1 MSTVKREPADLTLID
16 WLRTLLDGW
25 QALVVCVIAGAFL
38 GLIATFL
45 QIPQYKATGTVVV
58 TPRAFLDP
66 NQASQLPTLTGTV
79 QRLAGTTAVLVPAS
93 RAYANLTRDPVTK
106 VERRTTANPV
116 WMVHHLEVV
125 QQGDSSIIEVSGT
138 AGTQRDA
145 TDLTR
150 ATVQTLT
157 NVINRLGSSRDSAAG
172 GIRLKVFST
181 AEPVGQ
187 VSPTPVRNI
196 AVGVAAGAILGAL
209 AALLLGI
216 SRRRLRR
223 PADVESTL
231 DTPVIGE
238 IRDTS
243 GKLEFDPG
251 LISAR
256 AFLQTLWSDRSGVA
270 LLTTGTVDK
279 AELKR
284 LTDGLV
290 RALAGPGN
298 DAVLV
303 EPDSLTLAVSQEQGA
318 EVSAEQPELA
328 AAAHGSRRAG
338 RTSTVSGSRP
348 RAGATP
354 KASDPTEASG
364 NGRLRR
370 NIMSLRQ
377 TNSYVVVA
385 GPQLQHVAELSA
397 LAGLVDHAIVIVQR
411 GVRAR
416 ELRAAH
422 GLDPKIVGAILIG

>member
-1 MSTVKREPADLTLID
+1 MSTVKREPADPNLID

-25 QALVVCVIAGAFL
+25 QALVVCVIAGAVL
-38 GLIATFL
+38 GLVATFL
-45 QIPQYKATGTVVV
+45 QVPQYRATGTIVV

-79 QRLAGTTAVLVPAS
+79 QRLAGTTAVLIPAG
-93 RAYANLTRDPVTK
+93 RAYTALTRDAVTQAQ
-106 VERRTTANPV
+106 RRATADPD
-116 WMVHHLEVV
+116 WMFRHLEVV
-125 QQGDSSIIEVSGT
+125 QQGESSIIEVSGT
-138 AGTQRDA
+138 AGNQRDA

-172 GIRLKVFST
+172 GIRVKVFSA

-196 AVGVAAGAILGAL
+196 AVGVAAGVILGAL

-216 SRRRLRR
+216 SRRCLRR
-223 PADVESTL
+223 PTDVEATL
-231 DTPVIGE
+231 DAPVIGE

-243 GKLEFDPG
+243 GKLDFEPG

-270 LLTTGTVDK
+270 LLTTGTVGTG
-279 AELKR
+279 ELKR
-284 LTDGLV
+284 LSESLV

-303 EPDSLTLAVSQEQGA
+303 EPDSLTLAVSQEQGVG
-318 EVSAEQPELA
+318 VSAEQPELA
-328 AAAHGSRRAG
+328 AAAQGSRRA
-338 RTSTVSGSRP
+338 RASTTAGSRP
-348 RAGATP
+348 RASAALP
-354 KASDPTEASG
+354 ANDPTEASG

-385 GPQLQHVAELSA
+385 GPQLHNVAELSA

-416 ELRAAH
+416 ELRDAH